1 MKIAVVGAGAMG
13 SIFGAR
19 FHQAGHETVLVDV
32 VQPLV
37 DTINAD
43 GVTVVRGDDETVTR
57 VPATTDPAS
66 VGPVDIV
73 VFFTKCYHTSS
84 AAESARPLVGPDTV
98 VASLQ
103 NGWGNGDVL
112 AAAYPPGQVVL
123 GVTYNSGLLQGPGRV
138 LHPAEQPTLVGSFS
152 DGGDGAARLAEA
164 LESAGLAATVASPV
178 RPEIWKKLI
187 LNAAS
192 LPASA
197 LTGMTAGALGTCDDM
212 LDLVSETTREAVAV
226 AQALGYDIDFD
237 ERIGDDPGAGGEG
250 GPDEGVDAAG
260 RRGRA
265 AHRDRRDQRRCR
277 QGRRRG
283 GCCGAHQP
291 RAHAADQG
299 LGDAERARMSTSLT
313 YHGAASYEIVSPTHT
328 ILIDP
333 FLTGNPLAPCGP
345 DDLRTPDVILVS
357 HAAVDHYGDAPA
369 VAKRTGAPVICDA
382 AVRAKLID
390 DGVSPDQITPTTWGI
405 VVEVAG
411 IVVRPV
417 ECHHWSMAT
426 LSDGR
431 TVVGNPIAFIVE
443 TEPGVRIY
451 HYGDTCI
458 FDMRLI
464 GELYRPTV
472 GLLGCTLPRELSY
485 LIPGPGTFLTGEMD
499 PDEAARCGGDA
510 RPRARRCLPLPR
522 RRTRTSIAS
531 SSSSQATTRPETRRV
546 VAPLVGE
553 TLVVEPGNHWIEGKA

>member
-1 MKIAVVGAGAMG
+1 MRIAVVGAGAMG

-37 DTINAD
+37 DTINAE

-57 VPATTDPAS
+57 VPATTDPAA

-84 AAESARPLVGPDTV
+84 AAESARPLVGPDTA

-197 LTGMTAGALGTCDDM
+197 LTGMTAGALGTSQDM

-226 AQALGYDIDFD
+226 AQALGYDIDFE
-237 ERIGDDPGAGGEG
+237 ERIGTILGLVEKAGPTKASMLQDVE
-250 GPDEGVDAAG
+250 AG
-260 RRGRA
+260 RRTEIDVINGAVVRA
-265 AHRDRRDQRRCR
+265 ADEVGVPVPINRTLMQLIKGWETQR
-277 QGRRRG
+277 
-283 GCCGAHQP
+283 
-291 RAHAADQG
+291 G
-299 LGDAERARMSTSLT
+299 L
-313 YHGAASYEIVSPTHT
+313 V
-328 ILIDP
+328 
-333 FLTGNPLAPCGP
+333 
-345 DDLRTPDVILVS
+345 
-357 HAAVDHYGDAPA
+357 
-369 VAKRTGAPVICDA
+369 
-382 AVRAKLID
+382 
-390 DGVSPDQITPTTWGI
+390 
-405 VVEVAG
+405 
-411 IVVRPV
+411 
-417 ECHHWSMAT
+417 
-426 LSDGR
+426 
-431 TVVGNPIAFIVE
+431 
-443 TEPGVRIY
+443 
-451 HYGDTCI
+451 
-458 FDMRLI
+458 
-464 GELYRPTV
+464 
-472 GLLGCTLPRELSY
+472 
-485 LIPGPGTFLTGEMD
+485 
-499 PDEAARCGGDA
+499 
-510 RPRARRCLPLPR
+510 
-522 RRTRTSIAS
+522 
-531 SSSSQATTRPETRRV
+531 
-546 VAPLVGE
+546 
-553 TLVVEPGNHWIEGKA
+553 

>member
-37 DTINAD
+37 DTINAE

-57 VPATTDPAS
+57 VPATTDPAA

-84 AAESARPLVGPDTV
+84 AAESARPLVGPDTA

-197 LTGMTAGALGTCDDM
+197 LTGMTAGALGTSQDM

-237 ERIGDDPGAGGEG
+237 ERIGTILGLVEKAGPTKASMLQDVE
-250 GPDEGVDAAG
+250 AG
-260 RRGRA
+260 RRTEIDVINGAVVRA
-265 AHRDRRDQRRCR
+265 ADEVGVPVPINRTLMQLIKGWETQR
-277 QGRRRG
+277 
-283 GCCGAHQP
+283 
-291 RAHAADQG
+291 G
-299 LGDAERARMSTSLT
+299 L
-313 YHGAASYEIVSPTHT
+313 V
-328 ILIDP
+328 
-333 FLTGNPLAPCGP
+333 
-345 DDLRTPDVILVS
+345 
-357 HAAVDHYGDAPA
+357 
-369 VAKRTGAPVICDA
+369 
-382 AVRAKLID
+382 
-390 DGVSPDQITPTTWGI
+390 
-405 VVEVAG
+405 
-411 IVVRPV
+411 
-417 ECHHWSMAT
+417 
-426 LSDGR
+426 
-431 TVVGNPIAFIVE
+431 
-443 TEPGVRIY
+443 
-451 HYGDTCI
+451 
-458 FDMRLI
+458 
-464 GELYRPTV
+464 
-472 GLLGCTLPRELSY
+472 
-485 LIPGPGTFLTGEMD
+485 
-499 PDEAARCGGDA
+499 
-510 RPRARRCLPLPR
+510 
-522 RRTRTSIAS
+522 
-531 SSSSQATTRPETRRV
+531 
-546 VAPLVGE
+546 
-553 TLVVEPGNHWIEGKA
+553 

>member
-37 DTINAD
+37 DTINAE

-57 VPATTDPAS
+57 VPATTDPAA

-84 AAESARPLVGPDTV
+84 AAETARPLVGPDTA

-138 LHPAEQPTLVGSFS
+138 LHPAEQPTLVGSYS

-197 LTGMTAGALGTCDDM
+197 LTGMTAGALGTSQDM

-237 ERIGDDPGAGGEG
+237 ERIGTILGLVEKAGPTKASMLQDVE
-250 GPDEGVDAAG
+250 AG
-260 RRGRA
+260 RRTEIDVINGAVVRA
-265 AHRDRRDQRRCR
+265 ADEVGVPVPINRTLMQLIKGWETQR
-277 QGRRRG
+277 
-283 GCCGAHQP
+283 
-291 RAHAADQG
+291 G
-299 LGDAERARMSTSLT
+299 L
-313 YHGAASYEIVSPTHT
+313 V
-328 ILIDP
+328 
-333 FLTGNPLAPCGP
+333 
-345 DDLRTPDVILVS
+345 
-357 HAAVDHYGDAPA
+357 
-369 VAKRTGAPVICDA
+369 
-382 AVRAKLID
+382 
-390 DGVSPDQITPTTWGI
+390 
-405 VVEVAG
+405 
-411 IVVRPV
+411 
-417 ECHHWSMAT
+417 
-426 LSDGR
+426 
-431 TVVGNPIAFIVE
+431 
-443 TEPGVRIY
+443 
-451 HYGDTCI
+451 
-458 FDMRLI
+458 
-464 GELYRPTV
+464 
-472 GLLGCTLPRELSY
+472 
-485 LIPGPGTFLTGEMD
+485 
-499 PDEAARCGGDA
+499 
-510 RPRARRCLPLPR
+510 
-522 RRTRTSIAS
+522 
-531 SSSSQATTRPETRRV
+531 
-546 VAPLVGE
+546 
-553 TLVVEPGNHWIEGKA
+553 